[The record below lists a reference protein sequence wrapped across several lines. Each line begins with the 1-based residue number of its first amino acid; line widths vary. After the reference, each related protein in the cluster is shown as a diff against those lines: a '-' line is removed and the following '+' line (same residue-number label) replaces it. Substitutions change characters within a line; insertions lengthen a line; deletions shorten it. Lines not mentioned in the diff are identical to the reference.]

1 MELVSII
8 TPSYNSARFIAE
20 TIESVLTQ
28 TYQNW
33 ELLITD
39 DCSNDNTVS
48 IVRKYCEKD
57 PRIKLFVLEHN
68 SGAAI
73 ARNNSIKQAKGKYIA
88 FLDSDDIWLPQ
99 KLEKQI
105 QFMESNNYAFSMTAY
120 SLMDL
125 EGKSKNKILYMP
137 QSMSYAQYLRNT
149 AIGCLTVVIDKEKTG
164 AFEMPNIRTS
174 QDMALWLVIL
184 KRGFKIYALNENL
197 ASYRLVPT
205 SNSAKKMKAVKDVW
219 RVYREFERLS
229 FIYAA
234 FNFCGYMFHAILKR
248 IY

>member
-20 TIESVLTQ
+20 TIESVMTQ

-33 ELLITD
+33 EMLITD
-39 DCSNDNTVS
+39 DCSSDGTVD
-48 IVRKYCEKD
+48 IVKYYCKKD
-57 PRIKLFVLEHN
+57 ARIKLFVLERN

-73 ARNNSIKQAKGKYIA
+73 ARNNSIKHAKGKYIA

-105 QFMESNNYAFSMTAY
+105 RFMDSNNYAFSMTAY

-125 EGKSKNKILYMP
+125 DGKSRNKILYMP
-137 QSMSYAQYLRNT
+137 KSMSYAQYLRNT

-205 SNSAKKMKAVKDVW
+205 SNSAKKMKAIKDVW
-219 RVYREFERLS
+219 RVYRELERLS

-248 IY
+248 I